1 MIRRL
6 AILCSLLTILIMVCT
21 QASQAE
27 KLTLVGG
34 DIIVNIDSANNSGS
48 TQIHLRNDT
57 EESIKI
63 SLHAKNFILQTRQKE
78 ISAQVI
84 FQQSNSQKKGPVL
97 ETELAKDQSIF
108 VLLEITDF
116 AEAGEAHAYL
126 YNRDERL
133 TTIKAVKFNVPF
145 KVSLDAANPINP
157 KLTFQRG
164 KTGTLV
170 F

>member
-21 QASQAE
+21 QTSQAE

-63 SLHAKNFILQTRQKE
+63 SLHAKNFILQTTQKE
-78 ISAQVI
+78 ISAQVVAYVNKNLAHLRCLNI
-84 FQQSNSQKKGPVL
+84 FFP
-97 ETELAKDQSIF
+97 
-108 VLLEITDF
+108 
-116 AEAGEAHAYL
+116 
-126 YNRDERL
+126 
-133 TTIKAVKFNVPF
+133 
-145 KVSLDAANPINP
+145 SLKEDSLISLIDAPTQI
-157 KLTFQRG
+157 
-164 KTGTLV
+164 
-170 F
+170 